1 MTLEEFNILKAEHPA
16 VMLYFFN
23 DVCGVC
29 HALKPRVENM
39 LMEEFPKVRFV
50 PVDAGESMELA
61 GQLRMLSVPGILL
74 FLEGKEYLRYN
85 GMVALQELESKI
97 FRPYHLMFD

>member
-1 MTLEEFNILKAEHPA
+1 MTFEEFNTLKAEQPA

-29 HALKPRVENM
+29 HMLRPKVENL

-50 PVDAGESMELA
+50 PVNALESMELA
-61 GQLRMLSVPGILL
+61 GQLRMLSVPGMLL
-74 FLEGKEYLRYN
+74 FLDGKEYLRYN
-85 GMVALQELESKI
+85 GMVSLQELESKI